1 MALGGVIFD
10 WDGVVINSASL
21 HEKSWEMLA
30 NELGL
35 SLPTDHFVLGFG
47 KRNEIIIPQILKWTQ
62 NKDEIS
68 LWGRRKEELYRDL
81 GKAEG
86 IPILDGVRTLLQ
98 SLAREEIPC
107 VIGTSTEKNN
117 LSLAFEQ
124 LKIGHFFYG
133 SVCSED
139 VTRGK
144 PDPEVFLKAGQI
156 INQDPENCVV
166 LEDSTHGI
174 EAAISGGM
182 KALGLS
188 TTRTEAE
195 LLASG
200 AHKVVTDPTMVNIS
214 LLNSLFIN

>member
-35 SLPTDHFVLGFG
+35 SLPKDHFVLGFG

-68 LWGRRKEELYRDL
+68 LWGKRKEELYRDL

-86 IPILDGVRTLLQ
+86 IPILEGVRILLQ

-124 LKIGHFFYG
+124 LKIGHFFSG

-144 PDPEVFLKAGQI
+144 PDPEVFLKAAQI
-156 INQDPENCVV
+156 INQAPENCVV

-188 TTRTEAE
+188 TTRTETE
-195 LLASG
+195 LFASG

>member
-1 MALGGVIFD
+1 M
-10 WDGVVINSASL
+10 
-21 HEKSWEMLA
+21 
-30 NELGL
+30 
-35 SLPTDHFVLGFG
+35 
-47 KRNEIIIPQILKWTQ
+47 
-62 NKDEIS
+62 
-68 LWGRRKEELYRDL
+68 

-98 SLAREEIPC
+98 SLAREEIHC

-124 LKIGHFFYG
+124 LKIGHFFSG

-144 PDPEVFLKAGQI
+144 PDPEVFLKAAQI

-195 LLASG
+195 LFASG
-200 AHKVVTDPTMVNIS
+200 AHKVVADPTMVNIS

>member
-30 NELGL
+30 IELGL
-35 SLPTDHFVLGFG
+35 SLPSDHFVLGFG

-62 NKDEIS
+62 NRDEIS

-117 LSLAFEQ
+117 LSLAFDQ
-124 LKIGHFFYG
+124 LKIGQFFSG

-144 PDPEVFLKAGQI
+144 PDPEVFLKAAQI
-156 INQDPENCVV
+156 INHSPENCVV

-188 TTRTEAE
+188 TTRTESE
-195 LLASG
+195 LFASG
-200 AHKVVTDPTMVNIS
+200 AHRVVADPTMVNIS
-214 LLNSLFIN
+214 LLKSLFIN

>member
-35 SLPTDHFVLGFG
+35 SLPKDHFVLGFG

-68 LWGRRKEELYRDL
+68 LWGKRKEELYRDL

-86 IPILDGVRTLLQ
+86 IPILEGVRILLQ

-124 LKIGHFFYG
+124 LKIGHFFSG

-144 PDPEVFLKAGQI
+144 PDPEVFLKAAQI
-156 INQDPENCVV
+156 INQAPENCVV

-174 EAAISGGM
+174 EAAISGEM

-188 TTRTEAE
+188 TTRTETE
-195 LLASG
+195 LFASG
-200 AHKVVTDPTMVNIS
+200 ANKVVAAPTMVNIS

>member
-35 SLPTDHFVLGFG
+35 SLPKDHFVLGFG

-68 LWGRRKEELYRDL
+68 LWGKRKEELYRDL

-86 IPILDGVRTLLQ
+86 IPILEGVRTLLQ

-124 LKIGHFFYG
+124 LKIGHFFSG

-144 PDPEVFLKAGQI
+144 PDPEVFLKAAQI
-156 INQDPENCVV
+156 INQAPENCVV

-188 TTRTEAE
+188 TTRTETK
-195 LLASG
+195 LFASG

>member
-86 IPILDGVRTLLQ
+86 IPILDGVRTLL
-98 SLAREEIPC
+98 
-107 VIGTSTEKNN
+107 
-117 LSLAFEQ
+117 
-124 LKIGHFFYG
+124 
-133 SVCSED
+133 
-139 VTRGK
+139 
-144 PDPEVFLKAGQI
+144 
-156 INQDPENCVV
+156 
-166 LEDSTHGI
+166 
-174 EAAISGGM
+174 
-182 KALGLS
+182 
-188 TTRTEAE
+188 
-195 LLASG
+195 
-200 AHKVVTDPTMVNIS
+200 
-214 LLNSLFIN
+214 

>member
-35 SLPTDHFVLGFG
+35 SLPKDHFVLGFG

-68 LWGRRKEELYRDL
+68 LWGKRKEELYRDL

-86 IPILDGVRTLLQ
+86 IPILEGVRILLQ

-124 LKIGHFFYG
+124 LKIGHFFSG

-144 PDPEVFLKAGQI
+144 PDPEVFLKAAQI
-156 INQDPENCVV
+156 INQAPENCVV

-188 TTRTEAE
+188 TTRTETE
-195 LLASG
+195 LFASG
-200 AHKVVTDPTMVNIS
+200 ANKVVAAPTMVNIS

>member
-10 WDGVVINSASL
+10 WDGVVINSATL

-35 SLPTDHFVLGFG
+35 SLPTDHFILGFG

-62 NKDEIS
+62 NQDEIS

-81 GKAEG
+81 GREEG

-98 SLAREEIPC
+98 SLAREGIPC

-117 LSLAFEQ
+117 LSLAFDQ
-124 LKIGHFFYG
+124 LKIGHFFSG

-144 PDPEVFLKAGQI
+144 PDPEVFLKAAQI
-156 INQDPENCVV
+156 IKQPPGNCVV

-182 KALGLS
+182 KALGIS
-188 TTRTEAE
+188 TTRTESE
-195 LLASG
+195 LFASG
-200 AHKVVTDPTMVNIS
+200 AHRVVADPTMVNIS
-214 LLNSLFIN
+214 LLKSLFIN